1 MSPRQ
6 CHMLGRNPTSC
17 SRATSRVRT
26 PCEQISGC
34 IDMQPISGL
43 RVAVNFDID
52 GMMQQR
58 ETLMFLVDV
67 DSSIE
72 EIAER
77 LQVFHLYGTM
87 SWRHISH

>member
-1 MSPRQ
+1 
-6 CHMLGRNPTSC
+6 
-17 SRATSRVRT
+17 
-26 PCEQISGC
+26 
-34 IDMQPISGL
+34 MQPISGL

-58 ETLMFLVDV
+58 KTLMFLVDV

-77 LQVFHLYGTM
+77 LQIFHLYGTM
-87 SWRHISH
+87 SRRHISH